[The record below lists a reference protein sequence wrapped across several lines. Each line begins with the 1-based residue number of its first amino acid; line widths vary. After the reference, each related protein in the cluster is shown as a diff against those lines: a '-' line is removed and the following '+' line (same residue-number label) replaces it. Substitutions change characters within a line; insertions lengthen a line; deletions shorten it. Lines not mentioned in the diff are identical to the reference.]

1 MSEKTEQAIERQLAK
16 KERFEFVLTI
26 NDNIICQRYFHI
38 NGFKPKSLYS
48 QELKETFNYCV
59 SLIKRDL
66 RNKSAIFLKMT
77 VPQIFESKEQMDEW
91 VKHPSWELEVPSFIV
106 LKDSDEVYV
115 WDGEKVDLYDGFFNR
130 SEFLVEDD
138 DETNAKNDLKLAF
151 LDNGKEIISQVWD
164 GNVYPRFVRN
174 NIDLSNQKNRYDGN
188 SICESILIKAM
199 IDGQKDLI
207 PQIVKELCVCCSY
220 EEGYDY
226 TTRVNYGGKTYGFSP
241 NSDWT
246 KYVNS
251 LESFYRKKT
260 EDYRKTLY

>member
-1 MSEKTEQAIERQLAK
+1 MSEKSMQVLDRQVAK

-48 QELKETFNYCV
+48 QELKEVFNYCV

-66 RNKSAIFLKMT
+66 RNKSYVFLKMT
-77 VPQIFESKEQMDEW
+77 APQIFDSKEQMEEW
-91 VKHPSWELEVPSFIV
+91 IKCPKWAIDVPSFIA
-106 LKDSDEVYV
+106 LRDSDDVYV
-115 WDGEKVDLYDGFFNR
+115 WDGEKVELYDRFFNR
-130 SEFLVEDD
+130 SEYLVS
-138 DETNAKNDLKLAF
+138 DEEKNVKNELKLTF

-188 SICESILIKAM
+188 STYESLLIKAM
-199 IDGQKDLI
+199 IEGQKDLI
-207 PQIVKELCVCCSY
+207 PQIAKELCVCCSCDESY
-220 EEGYDY
+220 GYI
-226 TTRVNYGGKTYGFSP
+226 TRVNYGEKTYGLSS

-246 KYVNS
+246 KYINS

-260 EDYRKTLY
+260 ESYRKTLY